1 MTEREYDVVVFGAT
15 GFTGALTAEYL
26 AGVTG
31 AGRWAI
37 AGRSREKL
45 QAVRERLSRD
55 VPVIVADVGDPASLR
70 AMAES
75 TRVVITT
82 VGPYI
87 HYGEPVVAAC
97 AAAGTHYVDLT
108 GEPEFVDLMWLRHH
122 EQAERTGAK
131 LVHSCGFDSIPYDL
145 GALYTVNALP
155 EDVPIKLEGFVRV
168 GGTFSGGTLHSAV
181 HIMARLRQGRQ
192 VAAQR
197 KRLEAHSD
205 GRRVRGHHRAAPPRR
220 HCRWLAHPRSTIDP
234 VTVLR
239 SARALDRYGPD
250 FSYGHYI
257 VAKRLPVAAGL
268 VAGVGGVVALA
279 QLPPTRN
286 LLLKLKDPGDGPEP
300 GGAREGVF
308 HGALPRRGRRPAHR
322 HRGHR
327 RRSGLRRDVQD
338 AGAVRAVPRPR
349 RSAPARR
356 AAHARRGDGS
366 DAHRP
371 PRRRRHHLC
380 HGLRR
385 SGGVTDL
392 HDRPELGERRHMA
405 DLRTDGRAALD
416 WAADY
421 LERVGDLPVL
431 AQVAP
436 GDIRSRLP
444 AQAPDDPEPFSAVLR
459 DLDEILLPGVTHWQH
474 PRFFAYFATS
484 AAEPGILAELL
495 AATLNSVGFLWR
507 TAPASTELEG
517 VVLDWTA
524 RLLGLPDG
532 WHGHIEDTAST
543 GTMAA
548 MVAARQTTGRNE
560 VVCSEHTH
568 SAVEKGARML
578 GMDLRKVA
586 TDDRV
591 PPARRRAGRSRA
603 TPRWW
608 WPPSAPRPAPRSI
621 RCRRSPTPAPPR
633 ARGCTST
640 APMPAAP

>member
-1 MTEREYDVVVFGAT
+1 MTEREYDIVVFGAT

-70 AMAES
+70 ALAES

-205 GRRVRGHHRAAPPRR
+205 GRRVRGVTGLPRHDDTAGGWLIPAP
-220 HCRWLAHPRSTIDP
+220 TIDP

-286 LLLKLKDPGDGPEP
+286 LLLKLKDPGDGPSPEERAKAFFTVRFRGE
-300 GGAREGVF
+300 GG
-308 HGALPRRGRRPAHR
+308 GRRIVTEVTGGDPGYGETSKMLAQSALCLAH
-322 HRGHR
+322 
-327 RRSGLRRDVQD
+327 D
-338 AGAVRAVPRPR
+338 
-349 RSAPARR
+349 
-356 AAHARRGDGS
+356 
-366 DAHRP
+366 
-371 PRRRRHHLC
+371 
-380 HGLRR
+380 
-385 SGGVTDL
+385 
-392 HDRPELGERRHMA
+392 
-405 DLRTDGRAALD
+405 
-416 WAADY
+416 
-421 LERVGDLPVL
+421 DLPQRAGQL
-431 AQVAP
+431 TPAVAM
-436 GDIRSRLP
+436 GQTLIDRLV
-444 AQAPDDPEPFSAVLR
+444 AAG
-459 DLDEILLPGVTHWQH
+459 IT
-474 PRFFAYFATS
+474 FATVS
-484 AAEPGILAELL
+484 DEAAA
-495 AATLNSVGFLWR
+495 
-507 TAPASTELEG
+507 
-517 VVLDWTA
+517 
-524 RLLGLPDG
+524 
-532 WHGHIEDTAST
+532 
-543 GTMAA
+543 
-548 MVAARQTTGRNE
+548 
-560 VVCSEHTH
+560 
-568 SAVEKGARML
+568 
-578 GMDLRKVA
+578 
-586 TDDRV
+586 
-591 PPARRRAGRSRA
+591 
-603 TPRWW
+603 
-608 WPPSAPRPAPRSI
+608 
-621 RCRRSPTPAPPR
+621 
-633 ARGCTST
+633 
-640 APMPAAP
+640 